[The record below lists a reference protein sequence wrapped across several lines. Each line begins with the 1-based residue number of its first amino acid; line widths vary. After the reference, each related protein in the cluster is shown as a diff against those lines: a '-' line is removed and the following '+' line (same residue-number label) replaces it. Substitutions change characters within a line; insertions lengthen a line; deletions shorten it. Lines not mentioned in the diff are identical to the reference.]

1 MDLGRFE
8 TSLAVADIVR
18 SLAFYKA
25 LGFRQ
30 TEGDVEIRNV
40 TLRKG
45 DCRMSLFQGY
55 LEPPRTQL
63 IFWQGRVLENA
74 RALIDKGLRFDD
86 GHPRTAA
93 DGAASGMLR
102 DPDGHPIY
110 LIYMPFFFV
119 NDPAYTRKAP
129 RYRPGQ
135 LKPDR
140 RFGWYELSLTSSDL
154 ERTRAF
160 YAAMGFG
167 VAARDKTSITLQN
180 RDCRVVFRQ
189 DGGELTD
196 TRMVFRQGDIP
207 AVAAELT
214 RKGLGFERRPDGL
227 SLKDPDGH
235 SVIFSHAPGVER
247 IEPA

>member
-30 TEGDVEIRNV
+30 TDGDIEIRNV
-40 TLRKG
+40 TLRRG
-45 DCRMSLFQGY
+45 DCRLSLFQGY

-63 IFWQGRVLENA
+63 IFWQGRVLANA
-74 RALIDKGLRFDD
+74 RALIAKGLAFDE
-86 GHPRTAA
+86 GHPRSAE
-93 DGAASGMLR
+93 DGGASGMLR

-119 NDPAYTRKAP
+119 NDPAHTRKAP
-129 RYRPGQ
+129 SYRPSL

-140 RFGWYELSLTSSDL
+140 RLGWYELNLASADL

-160 YAAMGFG
+160 YEAMGFR
-167 VAARDKTSITLQN
+167 VAVRDEASITLQN
-180 RDCRVVFRQ
+180 RDCRIVFRQ
-189 DGGELTD
+189 DKASPGD
-196 TRMVFRQGDIP
+196 TRMVFRQGDI
-207 AVAAELT
+207 AAIAGDLA
-214 RKGLGFERRPDGL
+214 RAGLRFERSSGAL

-235 SVIFSHAPGVER
+235 FVIFSHEPGVER
-247 IEPA
+247 AEPA